1 MSVRKSLAVATAA
14 GLGIAVATGVGGA
27 AAATPQLSVTKVLSS
42 SYVAPLQFAVQGS
55 RVYVADSAMSTLTEI
70 HDPSHVIARG
80 GAPSS
85 NPETSGDL
93 AGVAVRGND
102 IAYTQST
109 GDHKDTRLTVLERGH
124 KQLAVSLSAFEAKHN
139 PDRRNTY
146 GAVGKVSAAC
156 SAELAKLAGSARY
169 RGQVDSHPY
178 AVTAIADEA
187 WLVADAGGND
197 ILKVDRRGHISVV
210 AVLPPQT
217 VHVTADLAKTIG
229 APDCAGIDY
238 RTEPVPTDV
247 ETGPGGIYVS
257 TLPGGPEGPGAPA
270 RGSVW
275 RLHDS
280 HLTRLATG
288 FALATNLAVAGN
300 GDVYVAQLGAGA
312 IAKVHE
318 GHVSTVASVPGVV
331 GVEWANHH
339 LYASTAPAITG
350 SKAPGQILLLG

>member
-1 MSVRKSLAVATAA
+1 MSVRRSLAVATAV
-14 GLGIAVATGVGGA
+14 GFGIAVATGAGGA
-27 AAATPQLSVTKVLSS
+27 SAATPQLSVTKVLSKA
-42 SYVAPLQFAVQGS
+42 YVAPLQFAVDGS

-70 HDPSHVIARG
+70 HNPSHVLARG
-80 GAPSS
+80 GTPTS
-85 NPETSGDL
+85 NPEASGDL
-93 AGVAVRGND
+93 AGVAIRGND
-102 IAYTQST
+102 IAYTQSS

-124 KQLAVSLSAFEAKHN
+124 TQLVVSLSAFEAKHN

-146 GAVGKVSAAC
+146 GPVGKVSAAC
-156 SAELAKLAGSARY
+156 AAELKKGTGNVRY
-169 RGQVDSHPY
+169 RGQIDSHPY
-178 AVTAIADEA
+178 AVTPIGNEG

-197 ILKVDRRGHISVV
+197 ILKVDRRGHVSVV

-217 VHVTADLAKTIG
+217 LHVTADLAKTLG
-229 APDCAGIDY
+229 APDCGGIDY

-257 TLPGGPEGPGAPA
+257 TLPGGPEAPGVPA

-275 RLHDS
+275 RLGDD

-288 FALATNLAVAGN
+288 FALATNIAVTDR

-312 IAKVHE
+312 IAKIHC
-318 GHVSTVASVPGVV
+318 GHVSTVATVPGVV

-339 LYASTAPAITG
+339 LYASTAPAVTG
-350 SKAPGQILLLG
+350 AKAPGEILLLG